1 MPLKADMT
9 LGKLAMR
16 FFSFFQNEGINHILI
31 SNSKMTH
38 RLVVYTPNEDT
49 EFTVVHCSAAFSR
62 FTGIVSDDLV
72 GQSVEY
78 LFKDTIRIDDNK
90 RTIVSI
96 DMKEANENKVPKS
109 FVLNIIPLE
118 KHSYFYILDFKGLCD
133 TLSTNAIDDNLWNR
147 VVG

>member
-1 MPLKADMT
+1 
-9 LGKLAMR
+9 
-16 FFSFFQNEGINHILI
+16 
-31 SNSKMTH
+31 MTH

-49 EFTVVHCSAAFSR
+49 EFTVVHCSAAFSG

-78 LFKDTIRIDDNK
+78 LFKDTVRIDDKK
-90 RTIVSI
+90 RTIVTI
-96 DMKEANENKVPKS
+96 DMKQANEKKVPKS

-118 KHSYFYILDFKGLCD
+118 KHSCFYILEFKGLCD